1 MKNFKEGVQEMSLE
15 KIAEVSRKMGAN
27 PEYVLAGG
35 GNTSWKKDGIL
46 YVKPSGKMLADMQ
59 PEDFVQMDISM
70 LKRSLVE
77 CATVPA
83 DKQEDLVNRYA
94 LFSVIDNSG
103 KTPSVEAILHALF
116 DASYVVH
123 LHPTL
128 VNAMTCGKNG
138 QAICAE
144 LFPEAL
150 WLGPINPGLTLALA
164 SVKGF
169 EEYAAKYGKQPQ
181 IMFMQNHGVF
191 VAGEDVAE
199 IEAVYE
205 SMKQKLADYCK
216 DKGAEVPAGTAPDAD
231 FIRDNAPLLRGL
243 CAVDGVPA
251 AVGAMNLYD
260 MADGPFTPD
269 HLVYAGSYPLVTDVI
284 NKDVV
289 EAYRA
294 KYGFYPKAVIVPGKA
309 MFAVGKNVPVM
320 RAAKDLLA
328 DAAAINGLAK
338 AFGGGAV
345 MPDPMRIFIENWG
358 AEAKRRK
365 QMDSAGVL
373 SGKIAL
379 VTGGAQGFGFGIAE
393 ELVKA
398 GAHVVIADL
407 NLEGAKAAAAKF
419 GKNASAVSVDV
430 SSEDSVAAMADEV
443 IREVGGLD
451 LFVSNAGVLKAGP
464 TPTFEKKAWD
474 FVTAVNYTGY
484 FLCVKH
490 FTPMMAIQNKA
501 SGIWTDFVQVNS
513 KSGLVG
519 SNKNA
524 AYAAGKFG
532 TIGMTQ
538 SFALELVANNIKVNS
553 VCPGNFYDGP
563 LWSDPERGLFKQYL
577 DAGKVPGAKTIAD
590 VKAFYLSKSPIQR
603 GCFPADVAKA
613 IIYCV
618 SQQFE
623 TGQAIPVTGGQV
635 MLS

>member
-1 MKNFKEGVQEMSLE
+1 MSLE
-15 KIAEVSRKMGAN
+15 KIAEISRRMGAN

-46 YVKPSGKMLADMQ
+46 YVKPSGKRLADMQ
-59 PEDFVQMDISM
+59 PEDFVRMDIGI
-70 LKRSLVE
+70 LKQSLKA
-77 CATVPA
+77 CAEAPEA
-83 DKQEDLVNRYA
+83 EREDLVGRYTK
-94 LFSVIDNSG
+94 FSLLDDNG
-103 KTPSVEAILHALF
+103 KNPSVEAILHALF
-116 DASYVVH
+116 DASFVIH

-128 VNAMTCGKNG
+128 VNAMTCGKQG
-138 QAICAE
+138 KEICAQ

-150 WLGPINPGLTLALA
+150 WLDAVNPGITLALA
-164 SVKGF
+164 SASAF
-169 EEYAAKYGKQPQ
+169 EAYTAKYGKQPKL
-181 IMFMQNHGVF
+181 MFMQNHGVF
-191 VAGEDVAE
+191 AAGEDTAE
-199 IEAVYE
+199 IEAEYE
-205 SMKQKLADYCK
+205 SMKRKLADFCRS
-216 DKGAEVPAGTAPDAD
+216 KGVAPEMPAGTAFDAD
-231 FIRDNAPLLRGL
+231 FVRENAPVLRGL
-243 CAVDGVPA
+243 CADNGVPA
-251 AVGAMNLYD
+251 AVGAMNLYE

-269 HLVYAGSYPLVTDVI
+269 HIVYSGSYPLITDSI
-284 NKDVV
+284 TKEAV
-289 EAYRA
+289 EAFRA
-294 KYGFYPKAVIVPGKA
+294 KNGYSPKVVIVPGKA

-320 RAAKDLLA
+320 RAAKALLE
-328 DAAAINGLAK
+328 DSAAINAYAA
-338 AFGGGAV
+338 AFGGAAV
-345 MPDPMRIFIENWG
+345 MPESMRLFIENWG

-379 VTGGAQGFGFGIAE
+379 VTGGAQGFGYGIAQ

-407 NLEGAKAAAAKF
+407 NLEGAKKAAETF
-419 GKNASAVSVDV
+419 GQNASAVSVDV
-430 SSEDSVAAMADEV
+430 SSEDSVAAMADSV
-443 IREVGGLD
+443 IRDFGGLD

-490 FTPMMAIQNKA
+490 FSPMMARQNKA
-501 SGIWTDFVQVNS
+501 SGFWTDIVQVNS

-538 SFALELVANNIKVNS
+538 SFALELVADNIKVNS

-563 LWSDPERGLFKQYL
+563 LWSDPVRGLFKQYL

-590 VKAFYLSKSPIQR
+590 VKAFYLSKSPIKR

-613 IIYCV
+613 IVYAV

>member
-1 MKNFKEGVQEMSLE
+1 MSLE
-15 KIAEVSRKMGAN
+15 KVAEISRKMGAN
-27 PEYVLAGG
+27 PKYVLAGG

-46 YVKPSGKMLADMQ
+46 YVKPSGKALADMQ
-59 PEDFVQMDISM
+59 PEDFVQMDISI
-70 LKRSLVE
+70 LKRSLE
-77 CATVPA
+77 DCANVP
-83 DKQEDLVNRYA
+83 DSQKEDLVNRYTM
-94 LFSVIDNSG
+94 FSVIDNSG
-103 KTPSVEAILHALF
+103 KTPSVEAILHAMF
-116 DASYVVH
+116 DASFVIH
-123 LHPTL
+123 LHPTM
-128 VNAMTCGKNG
+128 VNGMTCGKNG
-138 QAICAE
+138 KEICKE

-150 WLGPINPGLTLALA
+150 WLDATNPGITLALTSLKA
-164 SVKGF
+164 F
-169 EEYAAKYGKQPQ
+169 QDYTAACGKQPDV
-181 IMFMQNHGVF
+181 MFMQNHGVF
-191 VAGEDVAE
+191 VAGEDADA

-205 SMKQKLADYCK
+205 AMLKKLADYCES
-216 DKGAEVPAGTAPDAD
+216 KGVSAEVPAGTAPDAD
-231 FIRDNAPLLRGL
+231 FIRENAPLLRGL
-243 CAVDGVPA
+243 CAENGVPV
-251 AVGAMNLYD
+251 AVGAMNLYE
-260 MADGPFTPD
+260 MPDGPFTPD
-269 HLVYAGSYPLVTDVI
+269 HIVYSGSYALVTDVI
-284 NKDVV
+284 SKETV
-289 EAYRA
+289 EGFKA
-294 KYGFYPKAVIVPGKA
+294 KYGYYPKAVIVPGKA
-309 MFAVGKNVPVM
+309 MFALGKNVPVM
-320 RAAKDLLA
+320 RAAKTLLA
-328 DAAAINGLAK
+328 DTAAIYSYAK
-338 AFGGGAV
+338 AFGGAAV
-345 MPDPMRIFIENWG
+345 MPDFMREFIENWG
-358 AEAKRRK
+358 AEAKRRR
-365 QMDSAGVL
+365 QMDSSGVL

-407 NLEGAKAAAAKF
+407 NLEGAKVAAAKF

-490 FTPMMAIQNKA
+490 FAPMMAKQNKA
-501 SGIWTDFVQVNS
+501 SGMWTDFVQVNS

-538 SFALELVANNIKVNS
+538 SFALELVADNIKVNS

-603 GCFPADVAKA
+603 GCFPADVAQA
-613 IIYCV
+613 IIYAV